1 MNLVTPEEKCTFPNK
16 NINQSCHRMSEE
28 KYNSGLDI
36 FLNQK
41 ETIYDSI
48 LHLKQENEEKMDS
61 AMNSD
66 ICRTLSNYADYST
79 KKVKYVVNKR
89 FSELENIEE
98 NVQDMD
104 YSVFKYFRTLPPKYS
119 DENDIRNN
127 IIFNN
132 NNIYIYA
139 ENKNG
144 TLNEQAC
151 ISISPDNNI
160 IYCSTRGRRYTIGGH
175 AGIQKHINKEY
186 NFFEDTNMMS
196 PQDSIKTCAF
206 DAIDSSDIS
215 SSFTKMNLI
224 KTNDVLDDFNANK
237 NNGGD
242 IFNEHIIMNSCE
254 SSNLNTTKCLS
265 KNESVQKLFKY
276 YKKCSQDL
284 DHEQRVCK
292 PCAHVYNG
300 NKCLNGDECAFC
312 HHPDHVLI
320 SAKKWK
326 KLVKNN
332 MEKLN
337 ILLHVLRNPDDVNAQ
352 LMNEMLKMNS
362 KNFKKGRKMSNS
374 NKGMGNPNAITLGAS
389 SYGFSNYSPTNYSN
403 NGNLASSGINNI
415 GGLSTL
421 SNLNNIGGI
430 NSVNGFNPLNNANDQ
445 NNITTANSGNGN
457 NRKNKFGKNKPFYL
471 AAQNGKEMPRFPH
484 SLFEPNEETDTYKN
498 KFNVGNYQGNIE
510 KNFIF
515 LPHHSDM

>member
-1 MNLVTPEEKCTFPNK
+1 MNLVTPEEKCTFSNK
-16 NINQSCHRMSEE
+16 NIKQSCDRKNEE
-28 KYNSGLDI
+28 KYNSVLDI
-36 FLNQK
+36 FLHQK
-41 ETIYDSI
+41 ETIYDSL
-48 LHLKQENEEKMDS
+48 LHLKQENEEKMGS
-61 AMNSD
+61 EMNSD
-66 ICRTLSNYADYST
+66 ICRTMSNYADYST

-160 IYCSTRGRRYTIGGH
+160 IYCSTKGRRYTIGGH

-186 NFFEDTNMMS
+186 NFFEDTNLVS
-196 PQDSIKTCAF
+196 PHDSIKTCAF

-237 NNGGD
+237 NNTGN
-242 IFNEHIIMNSCE
+242 IFNEHIIMNSCD

-265 KNESVQKLFKY
+265 KNQSVQKLFKY
-276 YKKCSQDL
+276 YKKCSQNL

-352 LMNEMLKMNS
+352 LLNEMLKQNT
-362 KNFKKGRKMSNS
+362 KNFKKSRKMSNS
-374 NKGMGNPNAITLGAS
+374 NKSMGNDSGATPGAS
-389 SYGFSNYSPTNYSN
+389 SYGVGSYGVSNYGATNYGN
-403 NGNLASSGINNI
+403 NVNLASSGLNNL
-415 GGLSTL
+415 GGLS
-421 SNLNNIGGI
+421 SVSSLNNIGGI
-430 NSVNGFNPLNNANDQ
+430 SSVSGLNPLNNVNPQ
-445 NNITTANSGNGN
+445 CNVSTAHSGNGN
-457 NRKNKFGKNKPFYL
+457 NRRNKFE
-471 AAQNGKEMPRFPH
+471 QMPRFPH
-484 SLFEPNEETDTYKN
+484 SHFELNEETDTYNN
-498 KFNVGNYQGNIE
+498 KFHVRNFQGNID
-510 KNFIF
+510 KNFVF
-515 LPHHSDM
+515 LPHHIDM